1 VATTIDKNTAMRRF
15 NLLSAELEAENEH
28 RPEYHHAA
36 AKVGDAIGGERIGAT
51 LYELG
56 EGERVCPYHYHY
68 GHEEWLYVVA
78 GEPTLRSPEGERTLQ
93 PGDTV
98 CFPAGPEGAHDVR
111 GPGRV
116 LLFSANRWP
125 EVVVYPDSDKLGAR
139 PAPWP
144 AHIQDRGNFRRS
156 DAVDYWDGED

>member
-1 VATTIDKNTAMRRF
+1 MSLYLARVCWNTNGWSRPSGVAANA
-15 NLLSAELEAENEH
+15 
-28 RPEYHHAA
+28 
-36 AKVGDAIGGERIGAT
+36 
-51 LYELG
+51 
-56 EGERVCPYHYHY
+56 EGEAKGSTPTFVSEHGY